1 MSDSRG
7 SPIPHDRVREN
18 VDTAQVADDAKQEE
32 RRRERALKDRG
43 VDDRPDDDGRP
54 AGPGEGGD

>member
-18 VDTAQVADDAKQEE
+18 VDTAQVAEDAKREE

-43 VDDRPDDDGRP
+43 VNERQDDDDQP
-54 AGPGEGGD
+54 AGRGEGGD

>member
-18 VDTAQVADDAKQEE
+18 IDTAQVAEDAKREE

-43 VDDRPDDDGRP
+43 VDERHDDDDHP